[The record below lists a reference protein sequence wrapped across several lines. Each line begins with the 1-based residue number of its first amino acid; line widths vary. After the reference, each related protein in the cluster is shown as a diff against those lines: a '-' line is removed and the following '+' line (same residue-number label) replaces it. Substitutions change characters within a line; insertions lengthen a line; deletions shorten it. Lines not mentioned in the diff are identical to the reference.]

1 MSTTMTVNESAATSS
16 DERAG
21 KYLTFQLS
29 NEEFG
34 IRVLKVREI
43 MGLQEITAVPQTPA
57 HIKGVINLR
66 GKVVPVIDLR
76 LKFGLAAADYTQ
88 RTCIIVTQV
97 QAESGAVLMGIVVDG
112 VSEVLTLAGSE
123 IEDTPDFGEE
133 YSGGYL
139 LGMAKV
145 KGKVKILLDIERV
158 LSTQDLH
165 NLNACCA
172 NAASRGI
179 DLNEKKHSHLRRQDQ
194 LHVRRA
200 CGRAR
205 PNRLVRLLQRGIP
218 VGFTRHS
225 DRKNAPKDRACG
237 ATERRGS

>member
-1 MSTTMTVNESAATSS
+1 MTVNESAATSS
-16 DERAG
+16 DVRAG

-97 QAESGAVLMGIVVDG
+97 QGESGAVLMGIVVDG

-165 NLNACCA
+165 NLK
-172 NAASRGI
+172 SM
-179 DLNEKKHSHLRRQDQ
+179 LN
-194 LHVRRA
+194 
-200 CGRAR
+200 
-205 PNRLVRLLQRGIP
+205 
-218 VGFTRHS
+218 
-225 DRKNAPKDRACG
+225 
-237 ATERRGS
+237 

>member
-1 MSTTMTVNESAATSS
+1 MSTTMTGNDAATTQS
-16 DERAG
+16 DTRAG

-76 LKFGLAAADYTQ
+76 LKFGLAAAEYTQ

-97 QAESGAVLMGIVVDG
+97 QGESGAVLMGIVVDG
-112 VSEVLTLAGSE
+112 VSEVLNLA
-123 IEDTPDFGEE
+123 
-133 YSGGYL
+133 GGYL

-165 NLNACCA
+165 NLG
-172 NAASRGI
+172 SM
-179 DLNEKKHSHLRRQDQ
+179 LR
-194 LHVRRA
+194 
-200 CGRAR
+200 
-205 PNRLVRLLQRGIP
+205 
-218 VGFTRHS
+218 
-225 DRKNAPKDRACG
+225 
-237 ATERRGS
+237 